1 MFVVG
6 IAVMVLKLELSS
18 LIAIV
23 LNILLTSFFL
33 ILGYLPLFAA
43 ILLIAFYIVA
53 IISINKGGFL
63 NE

>member
-6 IAVMVLKLELSS
+6 IAVMVLKLKLSS

-33 ILGYLPLFAA
+33 ILGYLPLYAA
-43 ILLIAFYIVA
+43 ILLIVFYIIA